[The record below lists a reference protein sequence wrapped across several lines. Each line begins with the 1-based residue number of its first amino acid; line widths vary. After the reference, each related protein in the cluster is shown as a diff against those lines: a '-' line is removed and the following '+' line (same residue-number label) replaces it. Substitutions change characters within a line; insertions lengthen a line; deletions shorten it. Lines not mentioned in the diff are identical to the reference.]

1 MLADTERL
9 LASLLSGTLLRCND
23 GLFNRPYRLLPSEI
37 QRHRVLEEPGQCTT
51 CSGKPQLNM
60 LTPLPV
66 RTVRSGCAFCI
77 NGLGFY
83 RLTMRLWTFS
93 GAFLFLWRNYSVQHF
108 TFKSA
113 KYMMSSEKRI
123 VDVISKTGLIAS
135 LPRNPSLF
143 PV

>member
-1 MLADTERL
+1 MGLLLQTCCNSTFVCLPLGAHPTTIGGRSFEARCIKMCTEPCGFRRMLRRHHGACRL
-9 LASLLSGTLLRCND
+9 
-23 GLFNRPYRLLPSEI
+23 
-37 QRHRVLEEPGQCTT
+37 
-51 CSGKPQLNM
+51 
-60 LTPLPV
+60 
-66 RTVRSGCAFCI
+66 FCKKI
-77 NGLGFY
+77 HCKNSTFQVKYVKGLGFY

-113 KYMMSSEKRI
+113 KYMISSEKRI
-123 VDVISKTGLIAS
+123 VDVISKTGLIAT